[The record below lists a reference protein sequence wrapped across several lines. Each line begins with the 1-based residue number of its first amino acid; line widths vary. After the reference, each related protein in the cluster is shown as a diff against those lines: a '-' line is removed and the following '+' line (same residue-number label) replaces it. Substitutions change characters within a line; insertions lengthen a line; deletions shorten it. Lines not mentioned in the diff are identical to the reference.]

1 MLNKNNERELAY
13 VVVIDDI
20 TPIKGYD
27 RVELAHVGGWTVVVG
42 KGEFKTG
49 DPAIYFEIDSQL
61 PGVKPFIDMEFLSKK
76 HYKIK
81 TQKMCKS
88 ISQGLLMSAQNF
100 GWDIGCDWNNARPFI
115 LDDSD
120 NRHYSD
126 DESRFLTKQLGVT
139 YAIPEDNSRKS
150 NKPVNKYDKMAKR
163 HGKLFSQMPFR
174 WLMKREW
181 GRKLLF
187 MFFGKKMD
195 SRGFPSWVVKTDEER
210 CLIPQ
215 TKILT
220 DKGKISIG
228 KIVNNKMD
236 VKVASVNADGGI
248 SYKRIL
254 DYQKFDNNYQD
265 VITIGY
271 PYSVGVNG
279 RKNHLCC
286 TPDHKLLTQ
295 RGYIEAKNLSIEDH
309 LFMPSNCFGDD
320 CLGALYGMIIG
331 DGHIYNDKRSDGNL
345 RFVATNGEDQIDY
358 LKYKMSL
365 FDNDGKIIDAGS
377 SPYSGKRIYHWF
389 ISADGNI
396 TNKMRDEIYID
407 GKKTVTRKVINRLN
421 DVGLALWYMDDG
433 CLTYRN
439 NEKQNPFIR
448 LNTQALSKEEND
460 LLCEFLSGKYRIKCN
475 VCEDN
480 KKDGRTYYYIRISS
494 SSTEDFLEIV
504 TPYMCKSMAYKTIPS
519 LENMIGTKSVLYKK
533 EQRVIEI
540 PINSIQYGQ
549 HKNITIPKK
558 FPYVYDIEVEDNHN
572 FIADGVVVH
581 NCQNMP
587 WIVNDK
593 QPFVATE
600 KIDGTSTTFTL
611 KRGKGLFGKDEF
623 YVCSRNVCFDKAGA
637 KCFYDKNVYTEMAEK
652 YDIENKMKMLLNGVF
667 TDCDWIT
674 IQGETYGSGIQK
686 RDYSIPTHRFMAFNF
701 ITSED
706 GRWNSL
712 DMKRLLEANDI
723 PCVPII
729 DKQYILPD
737 TIDELLK
744 YADGKS
750 VVDGGMREGI
760 VFRSLDGK
768 KSFKAVSNDYLLKFH
783 Q

>member
-13 VVVIDDI
+13 VVIIDDI
-20 TPIKGYD
+20 TPIDGYD
-27 RVELAHVGGWTVVVG
+27 RVELAHVGGWTIVVG
-42 KGEFKTG
+42 KGEFKKG
-49 DPAIYFEIDSQL
+49 DPAIYFEIDSKL
-61 PGVKPFIDMEFLSKK
+61 PEVKPFTDMEFLTKK

-88 ISQGLLMSAQNF
+88 ISQGLLMSAKNF
-100 GWDIGCDWNNARPFI
+100 GWSNGIDGNRVFI
-115 LDDSD
+115 DDSD
-120 NRHYSD
+120 GTSHYAD
-126 DESRFLTKQLGVT
+126 DESRFLTAKLGIT
-139 YAIPEDNSRKS
+139 YAVTEDNYRKS
-150 NKPVNKYDKMAKR
+150 NKGVDKYSKMAKR
-163 HGKLFSQMPFR
+163 HGKLFSKMPFR
-174 WLMKREW
+174 WLMRREW

-187 MFFGKKMD
+187 IFFGKKKD

-220 DKGKISIG
+220 DRGRISIG

-236 VKVASVNADGGI
+236 VRVASVNADGSI

-295 RGYIEAKNLSIEDH
+295 RGYIEAKNLSMEDH

-407 GKKTVTRKVINRLN
+407 GKKTVTRKVVNRLN

-439 NEKQNPFIR
+439 KEKQNPFIR

-460 LLCEFLSGKYRIKCN
+460 LLCEFLSSKYRIKCH

-480 KKDGRTYYYIRISS
+480 TNDGRTYYYIRISA

-519 LENMIGTKSVLYKK
+519 LENMIGTKTVLYKK

-587 WIVNDK
+587 WILKDK
-593 QPFVATE
+593 EPFIATE
-600 KIDGTSTTFTL
+600 KVDGTSTTFTL
-611 KRGKGLFGKDEF
+611 KRGTGLFANDEF
-623 YVCSRNVCFDKAGA
+623 YVCSRNVCFDKPDAT
-637 KCFYDKNVYTEMAEK
+637 CFYDRNVYIEMAEK
-652 YDIENKMKMLLNGVF
+652 YGIEDRMRELLHDKLP
-667 TDCDWIT
+667 DCEWIT
-674 IQGETYGSGIQK
+674 IQGETYGGGIQK
-686 RDYSIPTHRFMAFNF
+686 RDYSIKEHNFMAFNF
-701 ITSED
+701 ITSQD
-706 GRWNSL
+706 GRWNTL
-712 DMKRLLEANDI
+712 EMKDLLEEYGI
-723 PCVPII
+723 PCVPVI
-729 DKQYILPD
+729 DGSYILPD
-737 TIDELLK
+737 TVDELLE
-744 YADGKS
+744 YAAGKS
-750 VVDGGMREGI
+750 VIDGGMREGI

-768 KSFKAVSNDYLLKFH
+768 KSFKAVSNEYLMKFH